1 MSETRSVDQGLSRGL
16 VAERMPGRGLAE
28 RHPRQAGAIG
38 GLSDTALAVV
48 VGTLTLVGVVGFFQT
63 SSVNAKTNTEV
74 ANFTALVG
82 NIRSAYYAAGST
94 YAGMTDAT
102 LASSRIAPAPL
113 IRGGNSLMSAFNHPI
128 VVAGAADPGATFTI
142 GYTSIPDDACVK
154 FLTTVWNTMS
164 DSTVVGATSVNG
176 AAPAAFSMAGATA
189 ACNAGAVNTIIFT
202 LS

>member
-1 MSETRSVDQGLSRGL
+1 MSKIRLVDQDLSY
-16 VAERMPGRGLAE
+16 ESQPNSDQWDLAR
-28 RHPRQAGAIG
+28 RHPAQAGAIG

-63 SSVNAKTNTEV
+63 SSVNAKTNNEV

-94 YAGMTDAT
+94 YTGMTDVS
-102 LASSRIAPAPL
+102 LASSKIAPGPL

-128 VVAGAADPGATFTI
+128 IVAGAAAPGGTFTI
-142 GYTSIPDDACVK
+142 NYTSIPDDACVK

-164 DSTVVGATSVNG
+164 DTTVAGATTVNG
-176 AAPAAFSMAGATA
+176 AAPDAFSMVGASA
-189 ACNAGAVNTIIFT
+189 ACNAGAANAITFT

>member
-1 MSETRSVDQGLSRGL
+1 MSVIRLADQELAHVTRRRS
-16 VAERMPGRGLAE
+16 LAR
-28 RHPRQAGAIG
+28 RHPAQAGAIG

-63 SSVNAKTNTEV
+63 SSVNAKTNNEV

-102 LASSRIAPAPL
+102 LASSKIAPGPL
-113 IRGGNSLMSAFNHPI
+113 IRGGNSLISAFNHPI
-128 VVAGAADPGATFTI
+128 SVAGAAAPGATFTI
-142 GYTSIPDDACVK
+142 SYVSIPDDACVK
-154 FLTTVWNTMS
+154 FLTTVWN
-164 DSTVVGATSVNG
+164 
-176 AAPAAFSMAGATA
+176 SMTDTTAAGATVVNGTTITTFSMGGA
-189 ACNAGAVNTIIFT
+189 TGACGAGAANSITFT